1 MHLPTFKSNTK
12 FLRHMKCFYEAVSK
26 AGYLRI
32 TSRYRVPVLTATGLS
47 VSGYIAHYPHLTY
60 EELEEEKYHHDILN
74 NILFNT
80 LDEAARTRAADAGL
94 LPHAE
99 RVLDHNNRQIG
110 YQNNYFHNFMRNL
123 WILFDQPKKFCTE
136 DGEYNQLFDQTLVDI
151 HRLYL

>member
-94 LPHAE
+94 LPHGE
-99 RVLDHNNRQIG
+99 IVRDENDKQIG
-110 YQNNYFHNFMRNL
+110 IRGQYFHDFIRNL
-123 WILFDQPKKFCTE
+123 WILFDQPRKFYVSE
-136 DGEYNQLFDQTLVDI
+136 AEYIQLFDQTLVDI